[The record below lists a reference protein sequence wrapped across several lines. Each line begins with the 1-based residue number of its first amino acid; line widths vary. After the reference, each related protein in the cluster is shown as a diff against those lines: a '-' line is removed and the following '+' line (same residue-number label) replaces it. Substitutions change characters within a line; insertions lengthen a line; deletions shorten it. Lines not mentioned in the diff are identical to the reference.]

1 MVHPVLT
8 CMYKGGDIMGNEEK
22 DYNKDHYSEVLDAN
36 PERLDD
42 PVRSAGELDVTDTGG
57 VDGVGHE
64 GYEAPDREDTNDG
77 LEDVRS
83 ELGEDDENDDESE

>member
-1 MVHPVLT
+1 
-8 CMYKGGDIMGNEEK
+8 MGTEDK
-22 DYNKDHYSEVLDAN
+22 DYNHEHYGEVIRNN
-36 PERLDD
+36 PDRLAD

-77 LEDVRS
+77 LADVRR
-83 ELGEDDENDDESE
+83 ELGDDDSDDE